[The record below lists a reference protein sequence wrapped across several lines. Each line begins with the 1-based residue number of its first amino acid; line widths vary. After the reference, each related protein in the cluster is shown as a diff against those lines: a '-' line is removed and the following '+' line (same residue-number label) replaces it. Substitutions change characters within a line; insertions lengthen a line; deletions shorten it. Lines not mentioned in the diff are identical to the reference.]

1 MSSEA
6 NGFYQTVETTDG
18 LTIWKI
24 SGFLQDAR
32 TRELKAVLQQI
43 LESGNVNVI
52 FDFDGLRAIDSR
64 GLGFLISVQKELRLR
79 KGRMVMVHLTAQF
92 AALLELTKLNRIFEV
107 FLDMETAKRS
117 FGGEHLREA

>member
-1 MSSEA
+1 LSSDTS
-6 NGFYQTVETTDG
+6 GFYQSTEVLDG
-18 LTIWKI
+18 LTIWRI

-32 TRELKAVLQQI
+32 VSDLKSTLQEI
-43 LESGNVNVI
+43 LSHGGVNII
-52 FDFDGLRAIDSR
+52 FDFDGLKAIDSR

-79 KGRMVMVHLTAQF
+79 SGRMVMIHLTAQF

-117 FGGEHLREA
+117 FGGQHLHEA

>member
-1 MSSEA
+1 VSADTS
-6 NGFYQTVETTDG
+6 GFYQSLETCEG
-18 LTIWKI
+18 LVIWRI

-32 TRELKAVLQQI
+32 VSELKMALQQV
-43 LESGNVNVI
+43 LESGTFDVI
-52 FDFDGLRAIDSR
+52 FDFDGLKAIDSR
-64 GLGFLISVQKELRLR
+64 GLGFLISAQKELRLR

-117 FGGEHLREA
+117 FGGQHLHDT